1 MADISIDFAGIKS
14 PNPYWLAS
22 APPTNT
28 GYQVQRAFE
37 AGWGGAVWKTLG
49 EPILNVTSRFGA
61 SHFNGQ
67 RVAGF
72 NNIELISDRPL
83 EENLKEIYE
92 TKKLYPDRVIIAS
105 LMVEPEREKWHEI
118 VKRVQDVGVD
128 GFELNLGCPHGMSER
143 GMGAAVGQHPD
154 LVERTTMYAKE
165 AAEVPVI
172 TKLTPNITDITATAK
187 AAARGGADAI
197 SLINTINSLIGVD
210 LDTWNTVPNVN
221 GKGAHGG
228 YCGPAVKPIALN
240 MVGEC
245 ARNPEVN
252 IPISG
257 IGGISTWQDT
267 VEFMLMGAGGVQVC
281 TAAMHHGFRIIE
293 DLTEG
298 LENYLDEKGIDALS
312 DIIGKSVEKYTDWS
326 NLDLNHKVVA
336 RINNDVCINCNKCH
350 IACEDTSHQCIDMLT
365 DKEGNAILRVREED
379 CVGCN
384 LCSIVCPV
392 DGAIDMID
400 LTPTE
405 PPMSWNDRQAAI
417 HMLEK
422 R

>member
-298 LENYLDEKGIDALS
+298 LENYLDEKGIDSLS

-350 IACEDTSHQCIDMLT
+350 IACEDTSHQCIEMLT
-365 DKEGNAILRVREED
+365 DKDGNAILRVREED

>member
-1 MADISIDFAGIKS
+1 MADISIRFAGIHS

-61 SHFNGQ
+61 HHFNGR

-72 NNIELISDRPL
+72 SNIELISDRPI
-83 EENLKEIYE
+83 EDNLKEIYE
-92 TKKLYPDRVIIAS
+92 TKKLFPDRPIIAS
-105 LMVEPEREKWHEI
+105 LMVEPKREKWHEI
-118 VKRVQDVGVD
+118 VKRVQDAGVD

-143 GMGAAVGQHPD
+143 GMGSAVGQHPD
-154 LVERTTMYAKE
+154 LVEKTTLYAKE

-172 TKLTPNITDITATAK
+172 TKLTPNITDITATAR
-187 AAARGGADAI
+187 AAQRGGADAI
-197 SLINTINSLIGVD
+197 SMINTINSLMGVD
-210 LDTWNTVPNVN
+210 LDTWNTIPNVN
-221 GKGAHGG
+221 GLGAHGG
-228 YCGPAVKPIALN
+228 YSGPAVKPIALN
-240 MVGEC
+240 MIGEC
-245 ARNPEVN
+245 ARQTDIT

-257 IGGISTWQDT
+257 IGGVSTWQDT
-267 VEFMLMGAGGVQVC
+267 VEFMLMGAGGVQIC
-281 TAAMHHGFRIIE
+281 TAAMHHGFSIID

-298 LENYLDEKGIDALS
+298 LSHYLDEKGIASVS
-312 DIIGKSVEKYTDWS
+312 DIIGASVEKYTDWG
-326 NLDLNHKVVA
+326 NLDLNHKIVA
-336 RINNDVCINCNKCH
+336 RINNDICINCNKCH

-365 DKEGNAILRVREED
+365 DENGHDYLKVREED

-392 DGAIDMID
+392 KGAIDMVE
-400 LTPTE
+400 LVPTE
-405 PPMSWNDRQAAI
+405 PPMSWNERQAALQ
-417 HMLEK
+417 MLNAD
-422 R
+422 